1 MYANHKIEFV
11 FLHKI
16 SVMIERIIEEK
27 LRQMT
32 TKFPVITLTG
42 TRQCGKSTLLKQRF
56 NEFKY
61 ISLEDLDRRQFAIE
75 DPRGFLM
82 NFGTPLIIDEAQYA
96 PDLFSYI
103 QTRVDEKNESGM
115 YILSGSHN
123 FLLMERISQ
132 SLAGRT
138 AVLKMA
144 PLSVSELR
152 QASLLPENL
161 NDWLITGGYPRIYD
175 KEIAPIDFF
184 PNYIQ
189 TYLERDV
196 RLLRNISDMSQFVR
210 FLKLCA
216 GRVAQLLNVASL
228 ASECGISIPTANA
241 WLSILETSY
250 TIFLLKPY
258 YKNFNKR
265 LIKSPKLYFCDTGL
279 AASLL
284 GLEEPRQMET
294 HYLRG
299 ELFENMVINEFVKQ
313 AYMQGREPNLYFW
326 RDSNNEEVDLLSEQG
341 TTLECYEIK
350 SAATMHNDHF
360 SSLKTFA
367 KQAQLDTNRLHV
379 VYGGEQNIQTSN
391 GDYIS
396 WKNL

>member
-1 MYANHKIEFV
+1 M
-11 FLHKI
+11 HKI
-16 SVMIERIIEEK
+16 SVMIERSIEEK

-32 TKFPVITLTG
+32 TKFPVVTLTG
-42 TRQCGKSTLLKQRF
+42 TRQSGKSTLLKQRF
-56 NEFKY
+56 NDFKY

-82 NFGTPLIIDEAQYA
+82 NFGSPLIIDEAQYA
-96 PDLFSYI
+96 PDLFSFI
-103 QTRVDEKNESGM
+103 QTQVDERNETGM

-138 AVLKMA
+138 AVMKMA
-144 PLSVSELR
+144 PFSIGELR

-161 NDWLITGGYPRIYD
+161 NEWLMTGGYPRIYD
-175 KEIAPIDFF
+175 KNIAPVDFF
-184 PNYIQ
+184 PNYVQ

-228 ASECGISIPTANA
+228 ASESGISVPTANA

-250 TIFLLKPY
+250 TIFLLRPY

-265 LIKSPKLYFCDTGL
+265 LVKSPKLYFCDTGL
-279 AASLL
+279 VASLL
-284 GLEEPRQMET
+284 GLEETKQMET

-299 ELFENMVINEFVKQ
+299 ELFENMVVAEFVKR
-313 AYMQGREPNLYFW
+313 AYAQGREPNLYFW

-341 TTLECYEIK
+341 MDLECYEIK
-350 SAATMHNDHF
+350 SAATMHSDYF
-360 SSLKTFA
+360 ASLKTFA
-367 KQAQLDTNRLHV
+367 KAAQLDTNRLHV

-396 WKNL
+396 WQNL

>member
-1 MYANHKIEFV
+1 
-11 FLHKI
+11 
-16 SVMIERIIEEK
+16 
-27 LRQMT
+27 MT
-32 TKFPVITLTG
+32 TKFPVVTLTG

-56 NEFKY
+56 NDFKY

-82 NFGTPLIIDEAQYA
+82 NFGKPLIIDEAQYA

-103 QTRVDEKNESGM
+103 QTQVDEQNETGM

-138 AVLKMA
+138 AVMKMA
-144 PLSVSELR
+144 PLSVGELR
-152 QASLLPENL
+152 QSSLLPENL
-161 NDWLITGGYPRIYD
+161 NEWLMTGGYPRIYD
-175 KEIAPIDFF
+175 KDIAPVDFF
-184 PNYIQ
+184 PNYVQ

-228 ASECGISIPTANA
+228 ATECGISVPTANA

-265 LIKSPKLYFCDTGL
+265 LVKSPKLYFCDTGL
-279 AASLL
+279 VASLL
-284 GLEEPRQMET
+284 GLEETKQMET

-299 ELFENMVINEFVKQ
+299 ELFENMVVAEFVKR
-313 AYMQGREPNLYFW
+313 AYAQGREPNLYFW
-326 RDSNNEEVDLLSEQG
+326 RDSNNDEVDLLSEQG
-341 TTLECYEIK
+341 MTLECYEIK
-350 SAATMHNDHF
+350 SAATMHSDHF
-360 SSLKTFA
+360 ASLKTFA
-367 KQAQLDTNRLHV
+367 KAAQLDTNRLHV

>member
-1 MYANHKIEFV
+1 M
-11 FLHKI
+11 HKI
-16 SVMIERIIEEK
+16 SIMIERSIEEK

-32 TKFPVITLTG
+32 TKFPVVTLTG

-103 QTRVDEKNESGM
+103 QTRVDEQNGTGM

-138 AVLKMA
+138 AILKMA
-144 PLSVSELR
+144 PLSISELR

-161 NDWLITGGYPRIYD
+161 NDWLVTGGYPRIYD
-175 KEIAPIDFF
+175 KEIDPVDFF

-196 RLLRNISDMSQFVR
+196 RLLRNIGDMTQFVR

-216 GRVAQLLNVASL
+216 GRIAQLLNVASL
-228 ASECGISIPTANA
+228 ASECGISVPTANA

-265 LIKSPKLYFCDTGL
+265 LVKSPKLYFCDTGL

-284 GLEEPRQMET
+284 GLENSQQMET

-299 ELFENMVINEFVKQ
+299 ELFENMVVEEFVKR
-313 AYMQGREPNLYFW
+313 AYAQGREPNLYFW
-326 RDSNNEEVDLLSEQG
+326 RDSNNDEVDLLSEQG
-341 TTLECYEIK
+341 TTLDCYEIK
-350 SAATMHNDHF
+350 SAATMHTDHF

-379 VYGGEQNIQTSN
+379 VYGGNQDIQTSN

>member
-1 MYANHKIEFV
+1 
-11 FLHKI
+11 
-16 SVMIERIIEEK
+16 MIERSIEEK

-32 TKFPVITLTG
+32 TKFPVVTLTG
-42 TRQCGKSTLLKQRF
+42 TRQCGKSTLLRQRF
-56 NEFKY
+56 NDFKY
-61 ISLEDLDRRQFAIE
+61 ISLEDVDHRQFALE

-82 NFGTPLIIDEAQYA
+82 NFGSPLVIDEAQYA

-103 QTRVDEKNESGM
+103 QTRVDEKNDSGM

-138 AVLKMA
+138 AILKMA
-144 PLSVSELR
+144 PLSVTELKK
-152 QASLLPENL
+152 ASMLPENL
-161 NDWLITGGYPRIYD
+161 NQWLMTGGFPRIYD
-175 KEIAPIDFF
+175 KEIAPVDFF

-216 GRVAQLLNVASL
+216 GRIAQLLNVTSL
-228 ASECGISIPTANA
+228 ATECGISVPTANA

-265 LIKSPKLYFCDTGL
+265 LVKSPKLYFCDTGL

-284 GLEEPRQMET
+284 GLENVRQMET

-299 ELFENMVINEFVKQ
+299 ELFENMVIAEFVKQ
-313 AYMQGREPNLYFW
+313 AYAQGRESNLYFW
-326 RDSNNEEVDLLSEQG
+326 RDSNNEEVDLLSEHG
-341 TTLECYEIK
+341 GNLECYEIK
-350 SAATMHNDHF
+350 SAATMHTDHF

-367 KQAQLDTNRLHV
+367 KQAGLDNDKLHV
-379 VYGGEQNIQTSN
+379 VYGGDQNIQTSN

-396 WKNL
+396 WKHL

>member
-1 MYANHKIEFV
+1 M
-11 FLHKI
+11 HKI
-16 SVMIERIIEEK
+16 SVMIERTIEEK

-32 TKFPVITLTG
+32 TKFPVVTLTG

-61 ISLEDLDRRQFAIE
+61 ISLEDLDRRQFAID

-103 QTRVDEKNESGM
+103 QTRVDEKNEAGM

-144 PLSVSELR
+144 TFSVSELR
-152 QASLLPENL
+152 KASLLPENL

-175 KEIAPIDFF
+175 KEIAPVDFF

-216 GRVAQLLNVASL
+216 GRVAQLLNIASL
-228 ASECGISIPTANA
+228 ASECGISVPTANA

-258 YKNFNKR
+258 YRNFNKR

-299 ELFENMVINEFVKQ
+299 ELFENMVINEFVKR
-313 AYMQGREPNLYFW
+313 AYVQGREPNLYFW

-341 TTLECYEIK
+341 STLECYEIK
-350 SAATMHNDHF
+350 SAATMHSDHF

-379 VYGGEQNIQTSN
+379 VYGGEQDIQTSN
-391 GDYIS
+391 SNYIS

>member
-1 MYANHKIEFV
+1 
-11 FLHKI
+11 
-16 SVMIERIIEEK
+16 
-27 LRQMT
+27 MT
-32 TKFPVITLTG
+32 TKFPVVTLTG
-42 TRQCGKSTLLKQRF
+42 TRQCGKSTLLKHRF
-56 NEFKY
+56 NDFKY
-61 ISLEDLDRRQFAIE
+61 ISLEDLDRRRFAIE

-103 QTRVDEKNESGM
+103 QTQVDEQNETGM

-138 AVLKMA
+138 AVMKMA
-144 PLSVSELR
+144 PLSVGELR

-161 NDWLITGGYPRIYD
+161 NEWLMTGGYPRIYD
-175 KEIAPIDFF
+175 KDIAPVDFF
-184 PNYIQ
+184 PNYVQ

-228 ASECGISIPTANA
+228 ATECGISVPTANA

-265 LIKSPKLYFCDTGL
+265 LVKSPKLYFCDTGL
-279 AASLL
+279 VASLL
-284 GLEEPRQMET
+284 GLEETKQMET

-299 ELFENMVINEFVKQ
+299 ELFENMVVVEFVKR
-313 AYMQGREPNLYFW
+313 AYAQGREPNLYFW
-326 RDSNNEEVDLLSEQG
+326 RDSNNDEVDLLSEQG
-341 TTLECYEIK
+341 MTLECYEIK
-350 SAATMHNDHF
+350 SAATMHSDHF
-360 SSLKTFA
+360 ASLKTFA
-367 KQAQLDTNRLHV
+367 KTAQLDADRLHV

>member
-1 MYANHKIEFV
+1 MHKI
-11 FLHKI
+11 L
-16 SVMIERIIEEK
+16 VMIERTIEEK

-32 TKFPVITLTG
+32 TKFPVVTLTG

-61 ISLEDLDRRQFAIE
+61 ISLEDLDRRLFAID

-103 QTRVDEKNESGM
+103 QTRVDEKNEAGM

-144 PLSVSELR
+144 PLSIKELR

-175 KEIAPIDFF
+175 KEIAPVDFF
-184 PNYIQ
+184 PNYVQ

-216 GRVAQLLNVASL
+216 GRVAQLLNIASL
-228 ASECGISIPTANA
+228 ASECGISVPTANA

-258 YKNFNKR
+258 YRNFNKR
-265 LIKSPKLYFCDTGL
+265 LIKSPKLYFFDTGL

-299 ELFENMVINEFVKQ
+299 ELFENMVISEFMKQ
-313 AYMQGREPNLYFW
+313 AYAQGREPNLYFW
-326 RDSNNEEVDLLSEQG
+326 RDSNNEEVDLLSEQS

-350 SAATMHNDHF
+350 SAATMHSDHF

-379 VYGGEQNIQTSN
+379 VYGGEQDIQTSN
-391 GDYIS
+391 GNYIS

>member
-1 MYANHKIEFV
+1 MHKI
-11 FLHKI
+11 L
-16 SVMIERIIEEK
+16 VMIERTIEEK

-32 TKFPVITLTG
+32 TKFPVVTLTG
-42 TRQCGKSTLLKQRF
+42 THQCGKSTLLKQRF

-61 ISLEDLDRRQFAIE
+61 ISLEDLDRRQFAID

-103 QTRVDEKNESGM
+103 QTRVDEKNEAGM

-144 PLSVSELR
+144 PLSIKELR

-175 KEIAPIDFF
+175 KEIAPVDFF
-184 PNYIQ
+184 PNYVQ

-216 GRVAQLLNVASL
+216 GRVAQLLNIASL
-228 ASECGISIPTANA
+228 ASECGISVPTANA

-258 YKNFNKR
+258 YRNFNKR
-265 LIKSPKLYFCDTGL
+265 LIKSPKLYFFDTGL

-299 ELFENMVINEFVKQ
+299 ELFENMVISEFMKQ
-313 AYMQGREPNLYFW
+313 AYAQGREPNLYFW
-326 RDSNNEEVDLLSEQG
+326 RDSNYEEVDLLSEQS

-350 SAATMHNDHF
+350 SAATMHSDHL

-379 VYGGEQNIQTSN
+379 VYGGEQDIQTSN
-391 GDYIS
+391 GNYIS

>member
-1 MYANHKIEFV
+1 M
-11 FLHKI
+11 HKI
-16 SVMIERIIEEK
+16 SAMIERSIEEK

-32 TKFPVITLTG
+32 TKFPVVTLTG
-42 TRQCGKSTLLKQRF
+42 TRQCGKSTLLRQRF
-56 NEFKY
+56 NDFKY
-61 ISLEDLDRRQFAIE
+61 ISLEDVDHRQFALE

-82 NFGTPLIIDEAQYA
+82 NFGSPLVIDEAQYA

-103 QTRVDEKNESGM
+103 QTRVDEKNDSGM

-138 AVLKMA
+138 AILKMA
-144 PLSVSELR
+144 PLSVTELKK
-152 QASLLPENL
+152 ASMLPENL
-161 NDWLITGGYPRIYD
+161 NQWLMTGGFPRIYD
-175 KEIAPIDFF
+175 KEIAPVDFF

-216 GRVAQLLNVASL
+216 GRIAQLLNVTSL
-228 ASECGISIPTANA
+228 ATECGISVPTANA

-265 LIKSPKLYFCDTGL
+265 LVKSPKLYFCDTGL

-284 GLEEPRQMET
+284 GLENVRQMET

-299 ELFENMVINEFVKQ
+299 ELFENMVIAEFVKQ
-313 AYMQGREPNLYFW
+313 AYAQGRESNLYFW
-326 RDSNNEEVDLLSEQG
+326 RDSNNEEVDLLSEHG
-341 TTLECYEIK
+341 GNLECYEIK
-350 SAATMHNDHF
+350 SAATMHTDHF

-367 KQAQLDTNRLHV
+367 KQAGLDNDKLHV
-379 VYGGEQNIQTSN
+379 VYGGDQNIQTSN

-396 WKNL
+396 WKHL

>member
-1 MYANHKIEFV
+1 M
-11 FLHKI
+11 HKI
-16 SVMIERIIEEK
+16 SVMIERSIEEK

-32 TKFPVITLTG
+32 TKFPVVTLTG

-56 NEFKY
+56 NDFKY

-103 QTRVDEKNESGM
+103 QTHVDEHNETGM

-123 FLLMERISQ
+123 FLLMERIAQ

-138 AVLKMA
+138 SVMKMA

-152 QASLLPENL
+152 HASILPENL

-175 KEIAPIDFF
+175 KEIAPVDFF

-228 ASECGISIPTANA
+228 ATECGISVPTANA

-265 LIKSPKLYFCDTGL
+265 LVKSPKLYFCDTGL

-284 GLEEPRQMET
+284 GLEDSRQMET
-294 HYLRG
+294 HYMRG
-299 ELFENMVINEFVKQ
+299 ELFENMVINEFIKR
-313 AYMQGREPNLYFW
+313 AYAQGREPNLYFW
-326 RDSNNEEVDLLSEQG
+326 RDSNNDEVDLLSEQG
-341 TTLECYEIK
+341 TNIECYEIK
-350 SAATMHNDHF
+350 SAATMHSDHF

-367 KQAQLDTNRLHV
+367 KQAQLDTTRLHV
-379 VYGGEQNIQTSN
+379 VYGGEQDIQTSN
-391 GDYIS
+391 GSYIS
-396 WKNL
+396 WRNL

>member
-1 MYANHKIEFV
+1 
-11 FLHKI
+11 
-16 SVMIERIIEEK
+16 MIERTIEEK

-32 TKFPVITLTG
+32 TKFPVVTLTG

-61 ISLEDLDRRQFAIE
+61 ISLEDLDRRQFAID

-103 QTRVDEKNESGM
+103 QTRVDEKNEAGM

-144 PLSVSELR
+144 PLSIKELR

-175 KEIAPIDFF
+175 KEIAPVDFF
-184 PNYIQ
+184 PNYVQ

-216 GRVAQLLNVASL
+216 GRVAQLLNIASL
-228 ASECGISIPTANA
+228 ASECGISVPTANA

-258 YKNFNKR
+258 YRNFNKR
-265 LIKSPKLYFCDTGL
+265 LIKSPKLYFFDTGL

-299 ELFENMVINEFVKQ
+299 ELFENMVISEFMKQ
-313 AYMQGREPNLYFW
+313 AYAQGREPNLYFW
-326 RDSNNEEVDLLSEQG
+326 RDSNYEEVDLLSEQS

-350 SAATMHNDHF
+350 SAATMHSDHL

-379 VYGGEQNIQTSN
+379 VYGGEQDIQTSN
-391 GDYIS
+391 GNYIS

>member
-1 MYANHKIEFV
+1 M
-11 FLHKI
+11 HKI
-16 SVMIERIIEEK
+16 SAMIERSIEEK

-32 TKFPVITLTG
+32 SKFPVVTLTG
-42 TRQCGKSTLLKQRF
+42 TRQCGKSTLLRQRF

-61 ISLEDLDRRQFAIE
+61 ISLEDIDHRQFALE

-82 NFGTPLIIDEAQYA
+82 NFGSPLVIDEAQYA

-103 QTRVDEKNESGM
+103 QTRVDEKNEAGM

-138 AVLKMA
+138 AVMKMA
-144 PLSVSELR
+144 PLSVRELSH
-152 QASLLPENL
+152 ASLLPESL
-161 NDWLITGGYPRIYD
+161 NDWLVTGGYPRIYD
-175 KEIAPIDFF
+175 TGIEPADFF
-184 PNYIQ
+184 PNYVQ

-196 RLLRNISDMSQFVR
+196 RLLRNIGDMSQFVR

-228 ASECGISIPTANA
+228 ATECGISVPTANA

-265 LIKSPKLYFCDTGL
+265 LVKSPKLYFCDTGL

-284 GLEEPRQMET
+284 GLENSQQMET

-299 ELFENMVINEFVKQ
+299 ELFENMVIAEFVKQ
-313 AYMQGREPNLYFW
+313 AYAEGREPNLYFW
-326 RDSNNEEVDLLSEQG
+326 RDSNNDEVDLLCERG
-341 TTLECYEIK
+341 GNLECYEIK
-350 SAATMHNDHF
+350 SAATMHTDHF

-367 KQAQLDTNRLHV
+367 KHAQLDTNRLHV
-379 VYGGEQNIQTSN
+379 VYGGVQDIQTSN

-396 WKNL
+396 WENL